1 MSITRIQDS
10 ILVLDKVLSI
20 VLNLFMVFHNLI
32 SRHQKTLLGNHHYFI
47 YHSLDSLLP
56 IIHSPVFKLA
66 STTPKQYIQY
76 IRVLCH
82 SLSYFVVYIKTYN
95 LDSSNLEDVAK
106 TIIDI
111 LTNYPSEFVYY
122 CFI

>member
-20 VLNLFMVFHNLI
+20 VLNLFMTFHNLI
-32 SRHQKTLLGNHHYFI
+32 PRHQK
-47 YHSLDSLLP
+47 SLLP
-56 IIHSPVFKLA
+56 IIHSPVFELA

-82 SLSYFVVYIKTYN
+82 SLSYFVVYIKNYKIDPTY
-95 LDSSNLEDVAK
+95 LEDVAK

-111 LTNYPSEFVYY
+111 LTNYPAEFVYSY
-122 CFI
+122 ISLVYHLDFFF